1 TTNIAQIKTN
11 NNEDFFDTKRYEEI
25 LAQVRKAVT
34 NTVYEEAIIETFKD
48 GSIIY
53 DVGEKSLASF
63 FVSEN
68 RKQVSSPVE

>member
-1 TTNIAQIKTN
+1 MAATTNIAQIKTN

-48 GSIIY
+48 MMAH
-53 DVGEKSLASF
+53 VQRMQKNQLGE
-63 FVSEN
+63 
-68 RKQVSSPVE
+68 